1 MRHEKAL
8 SDKRPSLAEHLLMI
22 QTIVTYEC
30 VRCGSLDLVKNGH
43 DYKGAQKYHCKTC
56 GRYGT
61 LQAQSGYAMKVRNQV
76 KRALLERLSLRGIER
91 VFGLSRRTVSRWL
104 RQWMTQV
111 SSIGASVVPAQR
123 DDVLELDELWS
134 FVGSKAQERWLWLAL
149 CRRTRQVVAYWLGD
163 RSENSAIH
171 LWRRLPADYR
181 GCASFSDR
189 WAAYAFVFDRRRHQS
204 VNKRSGQTAHVER
217 WFNTLRQR
225 LARFTRKTLAFS
237 KHDDLH
243 DGLLRMFIY
252 DYNLS
257 CIS

>member
-1 MRHEKAL
+1 
-8 SDKRPSLAEHLLMI
+8 MI
-22 QTIVTYEC
+22 QMIVTYEC
-30 VRCGSLDLVKNGH
+30 IRCESIDLVKNGH
-43 DYKGAQKYHCKTC
+43 DYKGAQKYHCKGR

-61 LQAQSGYAMKVRNQV
+61 LQAQTGYSTRVREQV
-76 KRALLERLSLRGIER
+76 KGAVLERVSLRGIER
-91 VFGLSRRTVSRWL
+91 IFGLSRRTVSRWL
-104 RQWMTQV
+104 VHWIRQ
-111 SSIGASVVPAQR
+111 VPAVAATLLPAEAE
-123 DDVLELDELWS
+123 DVLELDELRS
-134 FVGSKAQERWLWLAL
+134 FVGKKTKERWLWLAL

-189 WAAYAFVFDRRRHQS
+189 WAAYEFVFDRRRHQS
-204 VNKRSGQTAHVER
+204 VDKQSGQTAHVER

-237 KHDDLH
+237 KRDDLH
-243 DGLLRMFIY
+243 DGLLHMFID